1 MALLFAAKL
10 KQRCAK
16 ENIMAKVK
24 YVDNKPTLESDDDD
38 GKLRIFN
45 TTMDEMRA
53 NRRATGETFPSKFT
67 KKTLRQSSIDNL
79 QPTTGNRVDFS
90 DEKMGPNFRVSRS
103 KRAPMKEGE
112 YGNVNREGN
121 PEAIGPDMGRVN
133 KEAAKAARDFTA
145 MEMAQNLMSPGYN
158 KKKGGAIKAKKM
170 ASGGKVSQLAKAN
183 GCAVRGKSKGR
194 IV

>member
-1 MALLFAAKL
+1 
-10 KQRCAK
+10 
-16 ENIMAKVK
+16 MAKK
-24 YVDNKPTLESDDDD
+24 YDDDD

-45 TTMDEMRA
+45 TTLDEMRA

-121 PEAIGPDMGRVN
+121 PEAIGPDMGKVN
-133 KEAAKAARDFTA
+133 KEAAKAAREFTA
-145 MEMAQNLMSPGYN
+145 TEMAQNLMSPGYN
-158 KKKGGAIKAKKM
+158 KKKGGAIKVKKM
-170 ASGGKVSQLAKAN
+170 SSGGKTSQLAKAN
-183 GCAVRGKSKGR
+183 GIAVRGKTRGK
-194 IV
+194 IC